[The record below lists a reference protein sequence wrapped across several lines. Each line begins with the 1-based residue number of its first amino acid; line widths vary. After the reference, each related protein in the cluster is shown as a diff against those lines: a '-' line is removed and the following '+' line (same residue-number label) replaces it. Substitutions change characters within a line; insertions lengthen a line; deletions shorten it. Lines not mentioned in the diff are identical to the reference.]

1 MRSPSRES
9 HTPSSAASAT
19 VLVGRFDDLLAHGL
33 RAVVESDPSVRL
45 VCSDVEGRRLS
56 AAIQAHRPK
65 VAIVDC
71 ATLASPAEVRELRGR
86 HPQTSLVLLT
96 DHPSGAECAQM
107 LAFGANA
114 CLGKSAEARDVLNA
128 IHLVS
133 RGLQL
138 VPRVDAGRSNGVHT
152 RAELLTPRE
161 AEVLTLLREGS
172 ANAQIAASLHVSIE
186 TVRTHA
192 RNIYRKLGVSSRR
205 ELLAPAAAS
214 PDPASRRGLPA
225 APIQRPAA
233 SGDRYRSSRGARRP
247 SHG

>member
-1 MRSPSRES
+1 M
-9 HTPSSAASAT
+9 T

-33 RAVVESDPSVRL
+33 RAVVEADASVQL
-45 VCSDVEGRRLS
+45 VCSDVEHRRLG
-56 AAIQAHRPK
+56 ATIQAHRPK

-71 ATLASPAEVRELRGR
+71 ATLASPAEVRELRVR

-107 LAFGANA
+107 LAFGASA

-128 IHLVS
+128 VHLVS
-133 RGLQL
+133 RGLQ
-138 VPRVDAGRSNGVHT
+138 VVSRVDAGSSDRAQM

-161 AEVLTLLREGS
+161 AEVLTLLRES
-172 ANAQIAASLHVSIE
+172 KPNAQIAASLHVSIE

-205 ELLAPAAAS
+205 ELVAPAAAS
-214 PDPASRRGLPA
+214 PGPAPRQGLPG
-225 APIQRPAA
+225 APFQRPAA